1 MTKKITV
8 IIATDGAVHVEAHGY
23 TGGTCKTATA
33 PLTKKLVGKPTE
45 ELIKPEFYAGETG
58 VRVSIS
64 E

>member
-8 IIATDGAVHVEAHGY
+8 IIDTDGAVHVEAHGY
-23 TGGTCKTATA
+23 TGGACKTATA
-33 PLTKKLVGKPTE
+33 PLTKKLVGNPTKE
-45 ELIKPEFYAGETG
+45 QVKPEFYTGETG